1 MLVVAVRI
9 ACALLVVT
17 LPAGCGDEVVRLH
30 ELGGDKVA
38 AMAERELEAE
48 NPGLAA
54 GSLTCPD
61 LRFRVGAS
69 VRCLRTTTLPNGRI
83 VKVGGTVRVS
93 SLASGGRLHVAM
105 DSKASEFGLSGAQVA
120 SELRRQ
126 YPHLFRGEPGAVDC
140 PYLRGEL
147 NATVA
152 CHVRVGGDRRT
163 VDAVVA
169 QVDPAAYSVRCR
181 FRPHQP
187 APTPAD

>member
-9 ACALLVVT
+9 ACALLVAA
-17 LPAGCGDEVVRLH
+17 LPAGCGEDVVRLDN
-30 ELGGDKVA
+30 LDGAKVA

-48 NPGLAA
+48 NPGLTA
-54 GSLTCPD
+54 GSLACPD
-61 LRFRVGAS
+61 LDFRVGAQ

-105 DSKASEFGLSGAQVA
+105 DGKASEFGLSGAQVA
-120 SELRRQ
+120 AELRRQ
-126 YPHLFRGEPGAVDC
+126 YAQLFHAEPGAVDC

-147 NATVA
+147 HATVA
-152 CHVRVGGDRRT
+152 CHVRVGSHRRR

-169 QVDPAAYSVRCR
+169 QVDPEAYAVHCR

-187 APTPAD
+187 APTPTG